1 MNSSFSLY
9 IKKITLGKL
18 STNCYIIGC
27 NKTKQAAIID
37 PAENNKIFLE
47 ILENNNFQLKYI
59 INTHGHSDHIGGNEI
74 LKRETSARLLI
85 NSLDEEML
93 SDPQKNLSFFIG
105 NTVKSPPADDYLE
118 EGKRIKIG
126 LLRITVIHTPGH
138 SPGSVA
144 LKIGKIVFTG
154 DTLFKNGIGR
164 TDLPG
169 GSIAAIT
176 NSLRHKL
183 MTLDFDCK
191 IFPGHGPDS
200 VLKYEI
206 KNNPW
211 LQ

>member
-1 MNSSFSLY
+1 MNSSFPLY
-9 IKKITLGKL
+9 IKKITLGQL

-37 PAENNKIFLE
+37 PAENNDILLKIVK
-47 ILENNNFQLKYI
+47 NNSFQLKYI

-85 NSLDEEML
+85 HPLDEEML
-93 SDPQKNLSFFIG
+93 SDPRKNLSFFTG
-105 NTVKSPPADDYLE
+105 NIFESPPADDYLQ
-118 EGKRIKIG
+118 EGKRIEIG
-126 LLRITVIHTPGH
+126 LLSIKVIHTPGH
-138 SPGSVA
+138 SPGSVS
-144 LKIGKIVFTG
+144 LKIGKNIFTG

-169 GSIAAIT
+169 GSMTQIT
-176 NSLRHKL
+176 HSLRKKL
-183 MTLDFDCK
+183 MTLDPDCK

-206 KNNPW
+206 KNNAW